1 MKFSEIVYSRPDIQ
15 TLQEKF
21 NTLIDEYQK
30 ADSFQKQDAIMK
42 DINNLRMEYQTQE
55 NIAHIKYSIDTFN
68 KDYQKEQDFFDDNNP
83 KYEGIVNRYY
93 EAIVKSKFRKDLEA
107 KWGDQLFAV
116 ADIWMKTYSP
126 EIEED
131 LRKENE
137 LRTNY
142 TKLIA
147 AAKIMF
153 DGEEKNLA
161 ALAPYMQDTNRDMRK
176 QANDAKW
183 KFFTDNADEF
193 DRLYDELVK
202 LRHGMAVKL
211 GYKNFIQMGYDRMGR
226 TDYNQ
231 EMVAKFRKYV
241 LDHIVPVTLK
251 LKKKQQQRLGV
262 SEFKYYD
269 QPIDYSTGN
278 AKPHGSPEWIV
289 NCAVNMY
296 NEL

>member
-289 NCAVNMY
+289 N
-296 NEL
+296 